1 MKKIINQ
8 ILLILF
14 IIFITVA
21 SICISKVNAESVA
34 GLNVPPTVN
43 AGENFTVSLILP
55 SNAYSAES
63 SVTVKYSDG
72 TTDTK
77 KIVYMNGMNDF
88 PNSVSFTAKT
98 AGAATVTASNIVIS
112 DSSSNAIENGGS
124 KSGTITVNGGSNN
137 SPAANPAT
145 STTNNNDSNTGNS
158 TATTATFKDVN
169 ETVYTTGRC
178 NVRESYSTSSNKVTT
193 LNAGASLKRT
203 GTSDNGWSRVEYNGK
218 TAYISSQFLTTSKPA
233 DPTFKQ
239 TNDTM
244 YAIQDCN
251 LRKSWSTDSDKVGY
265 LKKGEEVTRL
275 GVADNGWSK
284 IKHNGSEVYVA
295 TRLLSSDEPVEEENT
310 NTTNEVTN
318 EVTNQVTNE
327 VVTENKTELEQI
339 KEEIGVLPEVG
350 NNIATSIYKIVLLI
364 AVIMV
369 VAIYRVYYK
378 LNKDKEI

>member
-1 MKKIINQ
+1 MRRIIKQ
-8 ILLILF
+8 ILI
-14 IIFITVA
+14 IIFAIFIAIA
-21 SICISKVNAESVA
+21 SILITNVNAESVA
-34 GLNVPPTVN
+34 GLNVPPSVN
-43 AGENFTVSLILP
+43 SGENFSVALILP

-72 TTDTK
+72 STDTK

-88 PNSVSFTAKT
+88 PNSVTFTAKA
-98 AGAATVTASNIVIS
+98 AGTATVTANNIVIS
-112 DSSSNAIENGGS
+112 DSASNAIENGGS
-124 KSGTITVNGGSNN
+124 KTGTITVNNSGSGET
-137 SPAANPAT
+137 PAAP
-145 STTNNNDSNTGNS
+145 TTNNNTSGATNNTV
-158 TATTATFKDVN
+158 TFKDVN

-178 NVRESYSTSSNKVTT
+178 NVRESYSTSSNKITT
-193 LNAGASLKRT
+193 LNVGASVKRT
-203 GTSDNGWSRVEYNGK
+203 GTSDSGWSRVEYNGK
-218 TAYISSQFLTTSKPA
+218 TAYISSQFLTTTKPA

-295 TRLLSSDEPVEEENT
+295 TRLLSSDEPEEEDT

-327 VVTENKTELEQI
+327 VVTENKTELDKI

-369 VAIYRVYYK
+369 VVIYRVYYK
-378 LNKDKEI
+378 LNKDEEI

>member
-1 MKKIINQ
+1 MRRIIKQ
-8 ILLILF
+8 ILI
-14 IIFITVA
+14 IIFAIFIAIA
-21 SICISKVNAESVA
+21 SILITNVNAESVA
-34 GLNVPPTVN
+34 GLNVPPSVN
-43 AGENFTVSLILP
+43 SGENFSVALILP

-72 TTDTK
+72 STDTK

-88 PNSVSFTAKT
+88 PNSVTFTAKA
-98 AGAATVTASNIVIS
+98 AGTATVTANNIVIS
-112 DSSSNAIENGGS
+112 DSASNAIENGGS
-124 KSGTITVNGGSNN
+124 KTGTITVNNSGSGET
-137 SPAANPAT
+137 PAAP
-145 STTNNNDSNTGNS
+145 TTNNNTSGATNNTV
-158 TATTATFKDVN
+158 TFKDVN

-178 NVRESYSTSSNKVTT
+178 NVRESYSTSSNKITT
-193 LNAGASLKRT
+193 LNVGASVKRT
-203 GTSDNGWSRVEYNGK
+203 GTSDSGWSRVEYNGK
-218 TAYISSQFLTTSKPA
+218 TAYISSQFLTTTKPA

-295 TRLLSSDEPVEEENT
+295 TRLLSSDEPEEEDT

-318 EVTNQVTNE
+318 EVTN
-327 VVTENKTELEQI
+327 K
-339 KEEIGVLPEVG
+339 
-350 NNIATSIYKIVLLI
+350 
-364 AVIMV
+364 
-369 VAIYRVYYK
+369 
-378 LNKDKEI
+378 